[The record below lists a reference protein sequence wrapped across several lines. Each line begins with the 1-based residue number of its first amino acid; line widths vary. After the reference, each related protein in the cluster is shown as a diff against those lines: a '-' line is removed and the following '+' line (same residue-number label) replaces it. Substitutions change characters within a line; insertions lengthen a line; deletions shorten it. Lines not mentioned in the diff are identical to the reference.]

1 MGTIMPLPS
10 ELQTIE
16 GAQGLF
22 DWFGYWPVFHD
33 SEVISLRLN
42 RASPSSLVI
51 HTWEMTKEI
60 DEQNFYVLA
69 KHVVVEFVLDE
80 VSELDLSGF
89 SHQNVLSSVVIEK
102 TDTGFRLD
110 LGPCYGLAGTIEA
123 KTVSIR
129 LTPGKPTDR
138 DW

>member
-1 MGTIMPLPS
+1 MPLPS
-10 ELQTIE
+10 ELQTID
-16 GAQGLF
+16 GAQELYN
-22 DWFGYWPVFHD
+22 WFGYWPTFHD
-33 SEVISLRLN
+33 SEVISLHLN
-42 RASPSSLVI
+42 RASPSSLVV

-60 DEQNFYVLA
+60 DERNFYILT

-89 SHQNVLSSVVIEK
+89 SHQNVLSSLAIEK
-102 TDTGFRLD
+102 TDTGFLLD

-123 KTVSIR
+123 KTVCIR

-138 DW
+138 DR